1 MKSKEWGK
9 NEESKVKVSGGG
21 EDCNRGTIMGLMQ
34 TLVDNLG
41 CLEVIVKVLDLIRE
55 NIQEDILNDP
65 KFDLMELHNLHSDFP
80 ITQPLT

>member
-1 MKSKEWGK
+1 
-9 NEESKVKVSGGG
+9 
-21 EDCNRGTIMGLMQ
+21 MQ

-55 NIQEDILNDP
+55 NIQEDILNYP
-65 KFDLMELHNLHSDFP
+65 KFDLIELHNLHSAFL